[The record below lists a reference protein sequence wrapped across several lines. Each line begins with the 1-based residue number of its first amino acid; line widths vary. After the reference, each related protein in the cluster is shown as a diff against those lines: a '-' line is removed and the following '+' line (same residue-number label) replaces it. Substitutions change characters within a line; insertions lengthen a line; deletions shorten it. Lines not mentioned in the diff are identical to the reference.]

1 MDCSPP
7 GPSIHGISQA
17 RILEWVAISFSRW
30 SSRPG
35 DRTHIFCIGRQILYR
50 WATKEAHPS
59 LAHNQCSKNGT
70 DDDDGGG
77 GDDNDG
83 DDGGDNG
90 DDDGDDNDSSD
101 DYKSNAE
108 NYSENGDALQEDEEK
123 QVRKQ
128 LNITLNEQGGN
139 YSVSGGI
146 KWHEINQDILD
157 MGTIERL

>member
-1 MDCSPP
+1 MDYSPP

-17 RILEWVAISFSRW
+17 RILEWVAMSFSRR
-30 SSRPG
+30 SSRPR
-35 DRTHIFCIGRQILYR
+35 DRTHTFCIGRQILYR

-59 LAHNQCSKNGT
+59 LAHNQCSENGT

-83 DDGGDNG
+83 DDGGDN
-90 DDDGDDNDSSD
+90 DGSD

-123 QVRKQ
+123 QESKQ